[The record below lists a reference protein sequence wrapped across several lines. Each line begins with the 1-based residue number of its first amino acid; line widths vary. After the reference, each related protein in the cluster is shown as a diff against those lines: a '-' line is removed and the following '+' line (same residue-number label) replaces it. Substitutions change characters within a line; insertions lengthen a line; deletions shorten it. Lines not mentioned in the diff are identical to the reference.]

1 MNPPA
6 AAPTGFRYRTVALP
20 VEHGGW
26 GFLLEPI
33 LAGLLVA
40 PSWAGF
46 WLALA
51 AVSAFLLHQ
60 PLKVALKDWRS
71 RRSYTRTRWAWWFAL
86 LYAIAALLSFGL
98 GLARAAS
105 PFFQPLLLAVLLSS
119 VQLFYE
125 ARNRGRELIPE
136 VFGALALA
144 AVAPVMLLAG
154 GQPLAEAL
162 VLWALLGL
170 RVVTSLMYVRTKL
183 RRLRGKAVSRWPT
196 VAAHLA
202 ALVAAAG
209 LAWEGVVSGWL
220 VAALLLLTGRAVY
233 SLYYAAG
240 AVRPKVIGFQELAFG
255 VAYVVLVAASL
266 R

>member
-1 MNPPA
+1 
-6 AAPTGFRYRTVALP
+6 

-51 AVSAFLLHQ
+51 AVAVFLLHQ

-71 RRSYTRTRWAWWFAL
+71 RRSYVRTRWAWRFAL
-86 LYAIAALLSFGL
+86 LYAGVALLSFGL
-98 GLARAAS
+98 GLAHVAS
-105 PFFQPLLLAVLLSS
+105 PVFLPLLLAVLLSA
-119 VQLFYE
+119 VQFFYE

-144 AVAPVMLLAG
+144 AAAPVILLAG
-154 GQPLAEAL
+154 GQSLTQALA
-162 VLWALLGL
+162 LWVLLGL

-183 RRLRGKAVSRWPT
+183 RYLRGKAASRWPT

-209 LAWEGVVSGWL
+209 LVWGGVVSAWL
-220 VAALLLLTGRAVY
+220 VVALLLLTGRAVY
-233 SLYYAAG
+233 SLYYATG
-240 AVRPKVIGFQELAFG
+240 AVRPKIIGFQELAFG